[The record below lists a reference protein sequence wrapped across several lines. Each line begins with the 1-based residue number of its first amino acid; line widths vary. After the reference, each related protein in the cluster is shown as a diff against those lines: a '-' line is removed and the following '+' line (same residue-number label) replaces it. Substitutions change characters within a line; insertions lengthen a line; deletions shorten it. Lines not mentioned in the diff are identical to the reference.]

1 MIIVKHS
8 NKASLT
14 NIAWYS
20 SALSDGNKRM
30 LERKLPNLLKALKEA
45 PIFGPRKGQPECVRV
60 CLQDARGPVFI

>member
-20 SALSDGNKRM
+20 FALSDENKRM

-45 PIFGPRKGQPECVRV
+45 PIFGPRKGQPECVRM
-60 CLQDARGPVFI
+60 CLQDTRGPVFI